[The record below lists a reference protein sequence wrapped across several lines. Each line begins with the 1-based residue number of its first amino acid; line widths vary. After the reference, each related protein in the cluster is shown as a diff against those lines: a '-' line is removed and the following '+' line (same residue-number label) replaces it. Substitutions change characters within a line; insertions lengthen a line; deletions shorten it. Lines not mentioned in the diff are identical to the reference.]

1 MKPSLRIRLLGA
13 FLHLALAGG
22 AADAP
27 AKP

>member
-1 MKPSLRIRLLGA
+1 MKPSLRIRLLEA
-13 FLHLALAGG
+13 SLLLALADG